1 MKRIYQLTKHSEY
14 GNFVR
19 MINSSER
26 HQKQD
31 CSFRD
36 GENEWRMSLLSESA
50 RRGRLPLLAPS
61 IPCVTRQT
69 LIASVTPTTS
79 TERKEKG
86 RNHLLPPI
94 NITRDLKQMKNRQN
108 LKLWRAL

>member
-69 LIASVTPTTS
+69 LIASITPNYFNRTQ
-79 TERKEKG
+79 RKGQK
-86 RNHLLPPI
+86 PPSPS
-94 NITRDLKQMKNRQN
+94 
-108 LKLWRAL
+108 